1 MSFRLNLWTN
11 KQLNTTNS
19 EIMRFYYIFQ
29 LVLCLFLCADI
40 QVVAGNRFSEK
51 GIYDGKIGNDQI
63 VLVVENSDSALMKG
77 YFVLNRGK
85 AVEESHSFLM
95 GKTGSKFI
103 FQSDLYLGKMKSPNF
118 SASDFSGTI
127 LLLNK
132 KKRFFFWRPKVNLNF
147 VRRQELTVNP
157 TERYQKEIFKEVEV
171 KSDLLY
177 GKAKGYWTR
186 SPYSDDPYITTLSKG
201 LVKAFNDPELLD
213 LKLDIYYPKT
223 DIFKNRPLIMLIHG
237 GAFYIGSKESAA
249 EHSLATS
256 FARRGYVV
264 ASIDYRLGFKL
275 LASDIELSAYRAVQD
290 AHAALRFLAHN
301 AKGLGIDPD
310 QIYVG
315 GTSAGGVASLNVA
328 FMDNDERPPRIQEAN
343 KEGKVTKIE
352 ESGNKYTEKF
362 TIKAV
367 ANLWGA
373 VSDLNI
379 IDKDENISVI
389 SIHGTADEIVP
400 YEADYPFR
408 NSLMI
413 NRLIM
418 DKMYGS
424 KSIHDRLKTLG
435 IRNRLVSLKGLGHE
449 PELENYKTLNQWM
462 DTITYHTTRFF
473 YEETAP
479 EVVLP
484 PSQLAI
490 SEKSE
495 LKTFYFEVTNGSLV
509 QISVTGGVKTK
520 ADPTD
525 SSVIW
530 LKNAEK
536 RELIFLT
543 TNKFEAWNTKA
554 FRVLVK
560 R

>member
-1 MSFRLNLWTN
+1 
-11 KQLNTTNS
+11 
-19 EIMRFYYIFQ
+19 MRFYLLFQ
-29 LVLCLFLCADI
+29 LFLWLLPGTEI
-40 QVVAGNRFSEK
+40 QTVANNNPPER

-63 VLVVENSDSALMKG
+63 ILIVEETNPEIVKG
-77 YFVLNRGK
+77 YFVLNRNK
-85 AVEESHSFLM
+85 AVEEKHSFSL
-95 GKTGSKFI
+95 GKTGTRLI
-103 FQSDLYLGKMKSPNF
+103 FQSDLYIGIMKSPKI
-118 SASDFSGTI
+118 SSDDFSGTL

-132 KKRFFFWRPKVNLNF
+132 KKRFLFWRQKADLNF
-147 VRRQELTVNP
+147 VRRHEVVVKP
-157 TERYQKEIFKEVEV
+157 TDRYLNEIFSGVVV

-223 DIFKNRPLIMLIHG
+223 DVFKNRPLVMLIHG

-249 EHSLATS
+249 EQALATS
-256 FARRGYVV
+256 FAKRGYVV

-301 AKGLGIDPD
+301 AKGLGIDPN
-310 QIYVG
+310 QVYVG
-315 GTSAGGVASLNVA
+315 GTSAGGVASLSLA
-328 FMDNDERPPRIQEAN
+328 FMDNDERPERIKEAS
-343 KEGKVTKIE
+343 KEGWLTKIE

-362 TIKAV
+362 AIKAV

-373 VSDLNI
+373 VADLNI
-379 IDKDENISVI
+379 IDKDEKISVI

-400 YEADYPFR
+400 YETDYPFK
-408 NSLMI
+408 NSLMV

-424 KSIHDRLKTLG
+424 KLIHDRLKIFG
-435 IRNRLVSLKGLGHE
+435 HRNQLVSLDGLGHE
-449 PELENYKTLNQWM
+449 PELDNYKTLNQWM
-462 DTITYHTTRFF
+462 DTITSYGARFM

-484 PSQLAI
+484 ASQLTI
-490 SEKSE
+490 SENADQKP
-495 LKTFYFEVTNGSLV
+495 FYFEVNNGSLV
-509 QISVTGGVKTK
+509 QISVTGGVKVK

-525 SSVIW
+525 PSVIW

-536 RELIFLT
+536 KQINFLT
-543 TNKFEAWNTKA
+543 TNKFEAWNEKKY
-554 FRVLVK
+554 RVTVV